1 MPKQTIK
8 GQFSPVTLE
17 QARLVSKGGKFL
29 KFCGAASV
37 GECDKVIWFYQLSS
51 QCNLGTVKS
60 FKADVLN
67 ISSFSDTLRKS

>member
-8 GQFSPVTLE
+8 GQLSPVTLG

-37 GECDKVIWFYQLSS
+37 GECDTVIWFYQLSS
-51 QCNLGTVKS
+51 
-60 FKADVLN
+60 
-67 ISSFSDTLRKS
+67 

>member
-37 GECDKVIWFYQLSS
+37 G
-51 QCNLGTVKS
+51 
-60 FKADVLN
+60 
-67 ISSFSDTLRKS
+67 

>member
-8 GQFSPVTLE
+8 GQLSPVTLG
-17 QARLVSKGGKFL
+17 QASKGGKFL

-51 QCNLGTVKS
+51 
-60 FKADVLN
+60 
-67 ISSFSDTLRKS
+67 